1 MNGKGIMV
9 FYFSNGLV
17 PKAKE
22 DSQSRYYAQIGQ
34 GKAMAPSTHTLIERY
49 INLRWKQ

>member
-1 MNGKGIMV
+1 MV
-9 FYFSNGLV
+9 KALWYVNGLV

-34 GKAMAPSTHTLIERY
+34 GKAMAPSTL
-49 INLRWKQ
+49 W